1 MGVRSGALKARPRTQ
16 TQAAITTD
24 GSRWFLLNASP
35 DLRQQILSSAD
46 FVPPEGSR
54 NTPLSTVLLT
64 SADVDAVM
72 GLLHLR
78 EFQPLQIFSTIA
90 VRRILTEENS
100 LFHVLTRSNP
110 PVKWETLPLDRLM
123 PLIPPSPADKKS
135 GLFCKAVPLNG
146 TFPDYVSESLRNSLS
161 TEEAVIGL
169 TLVSKEKKLFY
180 APNLPGIGDH
190 WLHCIEESDLAILD
204 GTFWKDDEL
213 NSVRKGSKSARQ
225 MGHLPLW
232 GDRGLLR
239 QPFRASKTRR
249 VLIHIN
255 NTNPVLND
263 DSPESRIVRDAGW
276 EIAYVGMELAI

>member
-1 MGVRSGALKARPRTQ
+1 MKARQRTQ
-16 TQAAITTD
+16 TQVALSTD

-35 DLRQQILSSAD
+35 DLRQQILSATD
-46 FVPPEGSR
+46 FAPPAGSR
-54 NTPLSTVLLT
+54 NSPINSVLLS

-78 EFQPLQIFSTIA
+78 EFQPLQIFSTVA

-100 LFHVLTRSNP
+100 LFRVLARSNP
-110 PVKWETLPLDRLM
+110 PVRWETLLLDRLV
-123 PLIPPSPADKKS
+123 PLIPASPGDKKS
-135 GLFCKAVPLNG
+135 GLFCKAVPLGGN
-146 TFPDYVSESLRNSLS
+146 FPDYVSDSLRLS
-161 TEEAVIGL
+161 VSGEEAVIGL
-169 TLVSKEKKLFY
+169 TLVSNEKRLFY
-180 APNLPGIGDH
+180 APNLPGTGDR
-190 WLHCIEESDLAILD
+190 WRLSVEESDLAMLD

-213 NSVRKGSKSARQ
+213 NSVQKGRKSARQ

-239 QPFRASKTRR
+239 QPFRPSKTRR

-255 NTNPVLND
+255 NTNPILND

-276 EIAYVGMELAI
+276 EIAYDGMELAI

>member
-1 MGVRSGALKARPRTQ
+1 MKARIRTQ
-16 TQAAITTD
+16 TQTAISND

-46 FVPPEGSR
+46 FVPPAGSR
-54 NTPLSTVLLT
+54 TSPITAVVLT

-78 EFQPLQIFSTIA
+78 EFHPLQIFSTMA

-100 LFHVLTRSNP
+100 LFRVLARSNP
-110 PVKWETLPLDRLM
+110 PVRWENLPLDRLI
-123 PLIPPSPADKKS
+123 PLIPPAPAEKRI
-135 GLFCKAVPLNG
+135 GLFCKAVSLNG
-146 TFPDYVSESLRNSLS
+146 SFPDYVSESLRATLAP
-161 TEEAVIGL
+161 EEAVIGL

-180 APNLPGIGDH
+180 APHLPGSGDH
-190 WLHCIEESDLAILD
+190 WLRLVEESDMAILD

-213 NSVRKGSKSARQ
+213 NSIQKGSKTARQ

-239 QPFRASKTRR
+239 QPFRPSKTRK

-255 NTNPVLND
+255 NTNPMLNE
-263 DSPESRIVRDAGW
+263 ESQENRIVREANW
-276 EIAYVGMELAI
+276 EIAYDGMELAI

>member
-1 MGVRSGALKARPRTQ
+1 MGVRSGTLKARARTQ
-16 TQAAITTD
+16 TQAAITAD

-46 FVPPEGSR
+46 FVPPAGSR
-54 NTPLSTVLLT
+54 NTPINAVVLT
-64 SADVDAVM
+64 SADVDTVM

-78 EFQPLQIFSTIA
+78 EFQPLQIFSTMAI
-90 VRRILTEENS
+90 RRILTEENS
-100 LFHVLTRSNP
+100 LFRVLTRSNP

-146 TFPDYVSESLRNSLS
+146 AFPDYVSESLGNSLS
-161 TEEAVIGL
+161 QEEAVIGL
-169 TLVSKEKKLFY
+169 MLVSGEKKLFY

-190 WLHCIEESDLAILD
+190 WVRCVEESDLAILD

-213 NSVRKGSKSARQ
+213 NAIRKGSKSARE

-239 QPFRASKTRR
+239 QHFRPSKTRR
-249 VLIHIN
+249 VLVHLN

-263 DSPESRIVRDAGW
+263 ESPESRIVRDAGW
-276 EIAYVGMELAI
+276 EIAYDGMELAI

>member
-1 MGVRSGALKARPRTQ
+1 MGVRSGTLKARARTQ
-16 TQAAITTD
+16 TQAAITAD

-35 DLRQQILSSAD
+35 DLRQQILSSPD
-46 FVPPEGSR
+46 FVPPAGSR
-54 NTPLSTVLLT
+54 NTPISAVVLT

-78 EFQPLQIFSTIA
+78 EFQPLQIFSTMAI
-90 VRRILTEENS
+90 RRILTEENS
-100 LFHVLTRSNP
+100 LFRVLTRSNP

-123 PLIPPSPADKKS
+123 PLIPPSPGDKKS

-146 TFPDYVSESLRNSLS
+146 AFPDYVSESLGNSLS
-161 TEEAVIGL
+161 QEEAVIGL
-169 TLVSKEKKLFY
+169 MLVSKEKKLFY

-190 WLHCIEESDLAILD
+190 WVRCVEESDLAILD

-213 NSVRKGSKSARQ
+213 NAIRKGSKSARE

-239 QPFRASKTRR
+239 QHFRPSKTRR
-249 VLIHIN
+249 VLVHLN

-263 DSPESRIVRDAGW
+263 ESPESRIVRDAGW
-276 EIAYVGMELAI
+276 EIAYDGMELAI